1 MALEALALGVQGK
14 KSMWRALKEVS
25 EQYAPLASV
34 NLDELIKRAQGQ
46 YDALEV
52 ERLTASRHAL
62 SH

>member
-1 MALEALALGVQGK
+1 
-14 KSMWRALKEVS
+14 
-25 EQYAPLASV
+25 LASI
-34 NLDELIKRAQGQ
+34 NLDELIKRAQAQ